1 MAVFKRV
8 YQPLPSGDLTPRW
21 SRFLVLPR
29 HARAGLR
36 TSRLLTGYLVLCL
49 VPALVAAVMI
59 YLYNNPLAQA
69 LLGVDHVS
77 SWSFR
82 IDGQFFYWLM
92 NVQGYMVFL
101 LIGWVGPGLVAPDLV
116 NNALPLYLSRPFTR
130 TQYVLGRLATLFF
143 LSSLVSWVPDL
154 LLWGLQAG
162 LAGQGQGDAWWY
174 QNLSLAWGIVAGS
187 LIGIAVMSLLALA
200 LSAWVRWRIVATG
213 LYVGLFLALAGLGQA
228 FNEALR
234 TNWGTLLNLGYDL
247 TAVWRDLLGVAV
259 TQRRRR
265 MDVGDPSAFDLP
277 VGWCWVMM
285 LALSLVCLL
294 LLSRRL
300 RAKEVV
306 RG

>member
-1 MAVFKRV
+1 MAVWKRV

-29 HARAGLR
+29 HARAGLG

-49 VPALVAAVMI
+49 VPVLVAAALI
-59 YLYNNPLAQA
+59 YVYNNPIAQA
-69 LLGVDHVS
+69 LLGVNDPGR
-77 SWSFR
+77 WGFR
-82 IDGQFFYWLM
+82 IDGSFFYWVL
-92 NVQGYMVFL
+92 NIQGNLVFL

-130 TQYVLGRLATLFF
+130 TQYVIGRLATLFF
-143 LSSLVSWVPDL
+143 LASLVSWVPDL
-154 LLWGLQAG
+154 LLWGLQAA
-162 LAGQGQGDAWWY
+162 LAGQGWWRD
-174 QNLSLAWGIVAGS
+174 NLSIAGGIVAGA
-187 LIGIAVMSLLALA
+187 LIGITVLSLLALA

-213 LYVGLFLALAGLGQA
+213 LYVGLFLALAGLGEA
-228 FNEALR
+228 FNQALR
-234 TNWGTLLNLGYDL
+234 TRWGSLLNFGYDL

-259 TQRRRR
+259 ADRQRR
-265 MDVGDPSAFDLP
+265 MQVGDPTADDLP
-277 VGWCWVMM
+277 VGWCWVVM
-285 LALSLVCLL
+285 LALSLLCLL